1 MFTSIQI
8 QNFRSLRSA
17 SVSKLRRLN
26 IITGRN
32 AGGKTSLLEAI
43 FLNAGA
49 ANPGLLFSINTFRG
63 DAALHQ
69 ETDRVFS
76 TCFAD
81 MDFRKSVV
89 ISVSER
95 RQHQDRSR
103 VLTLTGQTSTQV
115 RVGQSRPETFLSGIQ
130 LGFNGPSGKTVA
142 TAELDF
148 SREPSLP
155 SGASFK
161 APIKFTG
168 GDQKDLVFAQFL
180 SPYIRDVYQDTYGQL
195 TAVIKDKGVDEILQ
209 VLGLIQADVKD
220 LVALSE
226 MGEPMIYV
234 DTGAERLLPASVL
247 GAGFFHIL
255 RLALAMSQIERG
267 IIIVDELEDGLH
279 YRTFPKVFA
288 AIIDF
293 LEAKTDAQFFVA
305 THSAEL
311 IDAALQVAANR
322 KFDDYCLL
330 NMAGSDLG
338 PQIRY
343 FGSDEITFAKDLDA
357 ELR

>member
-8 QNFRSLRSA
+8 QNFRSLRSV

-32 AGGKTSLLEAI
+32 AGGKTSLLEAV

-63 DAALHQ
+63 DTILHR

-95 RQHQDRSR
+95 RQHRDRSR

-115 RVGQSRPETFLSGIQ
+115 RLGQSRPETFLSGIQ
-130 LGFNGPSGKTVA
+130 LGFAGPSGRTTA
-142 TAELDF
+142 SAELDF
-148 SREPSLP
+148 TSEPSLTLGTQRTP
-155 SGASFK
+155 VKISV
-161 APIKFTG
+161 

-180 SPYIRDVYQDTYGQL
+180 SPYIRDAYQETYMQL
-195 TAVIKDKGVDEILQ
+195 TSVIKDKGVDNILQ
-209 VLGLIQADVKD
+209 VLGLIQAKVKN

-234 DTGAERLLPASVL
+234 DTGGPRLLPASVL
-247 GAGFFHIL
+247 GAGFFHLL
-255 RLALAMSQIERG
+255 RLALAMSQVERG
-267 IIIVDELEDGLH
+267 IVIIDELEDGLH
-279 YRTFPKVFA
+279 YRTLPKVLS
-288 AIIDF
+288 AIIEF
-293 LEAKTDAQFFVA
+293 LEEKTDAQVFIA

-311 IDAALQVAANR
+311 ITAALQAAAER
-322 KFDDYCLL
+322 KFEDYCLL
-330 NMAGSDLG
+330 NMVASDLG
-338 PQIRY
+338 PQVRY
-343 FGSDEITFAKDLDA
+343 FGSDEIAFAKDLDA